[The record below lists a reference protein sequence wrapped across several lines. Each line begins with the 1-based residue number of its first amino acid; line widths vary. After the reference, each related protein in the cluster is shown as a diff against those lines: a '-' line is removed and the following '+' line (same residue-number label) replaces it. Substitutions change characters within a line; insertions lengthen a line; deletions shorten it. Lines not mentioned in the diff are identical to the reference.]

1 MAKFKTKYGVSH
13 LDQRGMNEGSH
24 NKREEQPL
32 KRTKAATGTREE
44 NKQTKKDIYP
54 GGSAGKESACN
65 ARDLGLI
72 PGLGRPPGEGKD
84 YPLQC
89 YGLENSMDSPWD
101 HKE

>member
-13 LDQRGMNEGSH
+13 LDQRGMNEGPH

-89 YGLENSMDSPWD
+89 YGQSMGSQRVR
-101 HKE
+101 HN